1 MDMKF
6 NLIMI
11 MLSILFGALGSVITQ
26 SYNLSWVAICFG
38 IIFGAG
44 CNEFMNFLKYW
55 EEVGSKK

>member
-1 MDMKF
+1 MKTK
-6 NLIMI
+6 LI
-11 MLSILFGALGSVITQ
+11 SIVLAILVGALGSVITQ